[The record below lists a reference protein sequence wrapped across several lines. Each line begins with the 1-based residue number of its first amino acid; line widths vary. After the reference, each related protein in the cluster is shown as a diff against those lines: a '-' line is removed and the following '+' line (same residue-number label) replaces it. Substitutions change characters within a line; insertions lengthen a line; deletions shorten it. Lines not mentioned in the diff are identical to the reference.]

1 MLDAIKKSAEYIQS
15 VTNNYK
21 PDIGITL
28 GSGLGSFVE
37 AMDVEHVVEYK
48 DIPHFFPPSVEGHS
62 GQIVFG
68 KVGNKK
74 VAALKGRVHFYEGH
88 TPQEVVHPTRVLK
101 FLGINTLVLT
111 NASGGIAD
119 GMQAGDFM
127 IIKDHLNLTGQ
138 NPLIGPNIA
147 ELGPRFPDMS
157 EAYDNDLRETLNQIF
172 KSKKLNVFEGV
183 YCGVLGPSYETPAEI
198 QMLKTLGGGAVG
210 MSTVLEAIA
219 AKHMGLKLAGL
230 SCITNLAAG
239 ISDVALS
246 HDDVKDV
253 AQKVERNFSEILTEF
268 IEKI

>member
-1 MLDAIKKSAEYIQS
+1 ME
-15 VTNNYK
+15 
-21 PDIGITL
+21 
-28 GSGLGSFVE
+28 
-37 AMDVEHVVEYK
+37 VEHTVEYK

-157 EAYDNDLRETLNQIF
+157 EAYNKDLREKLNQIF
-172 KSKKLNVFEGV
+172 KSKNLNVFEGV

-253 AQKVERNFSEILTEF
+253 AQKVERNFSERLTEF

>member
-1 MLDAIKKSAEYIQS
+1 MIDAIKKSAEYVQS
-15 VTNNYK
+15 VTNNFK
-21 PDIGITL
+21 PEIGITL
-28 GSGLGSFVE
+28 GSGLGSFVD
-37 AMDVEHVVEYK
+37 AMTVKHVVDYK

-62 GQIVFG
+62 GQIVLG
-68 KVGNKK
+68 TLGSKK
-74 VAALKGRVHFYEGH
+74 IAALKGRVHFYEGH
-88 TPQEVVHPTRVLK
+88 TPQEVAHPTRVLK
-101 FLGINTLVLT
+101 FLGITTLILT

-138 NPLIGPNIA
+138 NPLIGPNL
-147 ELGPRFPDMS
+147 EDLGPRFPDMS
-157 EAYDNDLRETLNQIF
+157 ETYDKNLRDGLLQVF
-172 KSKKLNVFEGV
+172 KNKNLNVFEGV

-210 MSTVLEAIA
+210 MSTVMEAIA

-239 ISDVALS
+239 ISKVALS

-253 AQKVERNFSEILTEF
+253 AKKVEKNFSDVLTDF
-268 IEKI
+268 IKSL

>member
-1 MLDAIKKSAEYIQS
+1 
-15 VTNNYK
+15 
-21 PDIGITL
+21 
-28 GSGLGSFVE
+28 
-37 AMDVEHVVEYK
+37 

-62 GQIVFG
+62 GQIVLG

-138 NPLIGPNIA
+138 NPLIGPNLD

-157 EAYDNDLRETLNQIF
+157 EAYNKELRQALHKIF
-172 KSKKLNVFEGV
+172 KTKNLNVFEGV

-253 AQKVERNFSEILTEF
+253 AQKVEKNFSEILTEF
-268 IEKI
+268 ITTL

>member
-1 MLDAIKKSAEYIQS
+1 MIDRIKNSADFIKSK
-15 VTNNYK
+15 TNNFK
-21 PDIGITL
+21 PEIGITL
-28 GSGLGSFVE
+28 GSGLGSFVD
-37 AMDVEHVVEYK
+37 AMSVEYTVDYK
-48 DIPHFFPPSVEGHS
+48 DIPNFFPPSVEGHS

-68 KVGNKK
+68 TLGDKK

-101 FLGINTLVLT
+101 FLGIHTLILT

-138 NPLIGPNIA
+138 NPLIGPNLSQ
-147 ELGPRFPDMS
+147 LGPRFPDMS
-157 EAYDNDLRETLNQIF
+157 SVYDQNLIETLQSVF
-172 KSKKLNVFEGV
+172 KSKNIKAFEGV

-198 QMLKTLGGGAVG
+198 QMLKTIGGGAVG

-239 ISDVALS
+239 ISKEALS

-253 AQKVERNFSEILTEF
+253 AQKVERIFAEVLGQF
-268 IEKI
+268 IKSL

>member
-1 MLDAIKKSAEYIQS
+1 MLDSIKKSAEYIQS
-15 VTNNYK
+15 VTNNFQ
-21 PDIGITL
+21 PEIGITL

-37 AMDVEHVVEYK
+37 AMEVEHTVEYK

-157 EAYDNDLRETLNQIF
+157 EAYNKDLREKLNQIF
-172 KSKKLNVFEGV
+172 KSKNLNVFEGV